1 MPDKEGSDDEKKST
15 KSVVNKKQKQIL
27 NQEEYIS
34 ELESSTLGSNIKKAK
49 TDLFASGADKMASHQ
64 SNPKTTYY
72 RGKDDKLILNR
83 EKGIDRA
90 TDKLVKRASN
100 SQEGYIPEEGY
111 DIARDMGKVRPSKD
125 KKDATTMQVSD
136 EVKKTQKV
144 VKGPSAFERVKAKY
158 GKSVMNVGK
167 KKANEELDLTQVAE
181 ALGGYIVEAPTKKPS
196 YAYSRELGPQ
206 GRYQTKNIVKR
217 ALKAFPPEG
226 QKLGDSD
233 DAEIEKQILSAR
245 MDKRAMKQAGE
256 DQLGDISKAK
266 SPRGKPAQRIKGASG
281 GKKTGS
287 LRKGN
292 LEFPGDRTGATQQ
305 TKADIEARQGIKDAG
320 GTGDIGFKAPN
331 RPEKVKKRTDRAD
344 AQGTPDPFSI
354 DTSSAAAE
362 NAKRFGTPKP
372 RTNVNI
378 SPTDAE
384 YASLGF
390 DPRQA
395 AKGEKKSTVKSA
407 NIDVVKPLID
417 SERIKKNKAD
427 TQKADAFKKTD
438 AYKNIA
444 LGKDSKGDYLTKDER
459 IKAFQQNLT
468 KGRLGRSSSELETGG
483 GFDTGRS
490 GESITRRPSK
500 PDASPNVTVNV
511 NQPKRDIDVKKTAGQ
526 IGRKFSD
533 VATDAA
539 RSQSQSMMGAMGGM
553 IGKSAFPDV
562 AGAEAGVNLARGDK
576 LGAALSLGQSLG
588 GSLGFAAGVAN
599 AIRMRMPN
607 YKVPQPVTPKFDPRS
622 GGKLA
627 KQGQVSMDTATGE
640 REAKMSVGGMALGR
654 VLRNV
659 KNAAKQN
666 ARRATTVR
674 GGKAIQ
680 VSAGK

>member
-1 MPDKEGSDDEKKST
+1 MPEKEGDDEKKST
-15 KSVVNKKQKQIL
+15 KSVVNKRQKQMM
-27 NQEEYIS
+27 
-34 ELESSTLGSNIKKAK
+34 G
-49 TDLFASGADKMASHQ
+49 
-64 SNPKTTYY
+64 
-72 RGKDDKLILNR
+72 
-83 EKGIDRA
+83 
-90 TDKLVKRASN
+90 
-100 SQEGYIPEEGY
+100 EEGY
-111 DIARDMGKVRPSKD
+111 DIARDMGKVKPSKD
-125 KKDATTMQVSD
+125 KKDASTMPPSK
-136 EVKKTQKV
+136 EMKKTQKV
-144 VKGPSAFERVKAKY
+144 NKGPSAFERVKAKY

-390 DPRQA
+390 DPYQA

-407 NIDVVKPLID
+407 KSANLNVVKPLID

-468 KGRLGRSSSELETGG
+468 KGRLGRSSSELETSG

>member
-1 MPDKEGSDDEKKST
+1 MPEKEGDDEKKST
-15 KSVVNKKQKQIL
+15 KSVVNKRQKQMM
-27 NQEEYIS
+27 
-34 ELESSTLGSNIKKAK
+34 G
-49 TDLFASGADKMASHQ
+49 
-64 SNPKTTYY
+64 
-72 RGKDDKLILNR
+72 
-83 EKGIDRA
+83 
-90 TDKLVKRASN
+90 
-100 SQEGYIPEEGY
+100 EEGY
-111 DIARDMGKVRPSKD
+111 DIARDMGKVKPSKD
-125 KKDATTMQVSD
+125 KKDATTMPPSK
-136 EVKKTQKV
+136 EMKKTQKV
-144 VKGPSAFERVKAKY
+144 NKGPSAFERVKAKY

-390 DPRQA
+390 DPYQA

-407 NIDVVKPLID
+407 KSAKSANLNVVKPLID

-468 KGRLGRSSSELETGG
+468 KGRLGRSSSELETSG

>member
-1 MPDKEGSDDEKKST
+1 MPEKEGDDEKKST
-15 KSVVNKKQKQIL
+15 KSVVNKRQKQMM
-27 NQEEYIS
+27 
-34 ELESSTLGSNIKKAK
+34 G
-49 TDLFASGADKMASHQ
+49 
-64 SNPKTTYY
+64 
-72 RGKDDKLILNR
+72 
-83 EKGIDRA
+83 
-90 TDKLVKRASN
+90 
-100 SQEGYIPEEGY
+100 EEGY
-111 DIARDMGKVRPSKD
+111 DIARDMGKVKPSKD
-125 KKDATTMQVSD
+125 KKDATTMPPSK
-136 EVKKTQKV
+136 EMKKTQKV
-144 VKGPSAFERVKAKY
+144 NKGPSAFERVKAKY

-196 YAYSRELGPQ
+196 YEYSRELGPQ

-233 DAEIEKQILSAR
+233 DAEIEKQILTAR
-245 MDKRAMKQAGE
+245 MDKRAMQQAGE
-256 DQLGDISKAK
+256 DQLGDMSKDKSTRGRPAK
-266 SPRGKPAQRIKGASG
+266 RIKDASG

-395 AKGEKKSTVKSA
+395 AKGEKKSTVKSDKSAKPRTNVNISPTDAEFASLGYDPYQSAKGEKKSTVKSAKSAKSA
-407 NIDVVKPLID
+407 NLNVVKPLID

-468 KGRLGRSSSELETGG
+468 KGRLGRSSSELETSG